1 MASPRGEHIRR
12 EWARDN
18 AEMHNASARARKL
31 SSQIYPG
38 LTDPSTQQLVKTNW
52 QRERQKPSKRFKR
65 KPFRRRGMRGD
76 EENP

>member
-18 AEMHNASARARKL
+18 AEMQNASSRARSAAAK
-31 SSQIYPG
+31 IYPG

-52 QRERQKPSKRFKR
+52 QAERKRPSKK
-65 KPFRRRGMRGD
+65 FRRRPFKKRGMRDD
-76 EENP
+76 EEHP